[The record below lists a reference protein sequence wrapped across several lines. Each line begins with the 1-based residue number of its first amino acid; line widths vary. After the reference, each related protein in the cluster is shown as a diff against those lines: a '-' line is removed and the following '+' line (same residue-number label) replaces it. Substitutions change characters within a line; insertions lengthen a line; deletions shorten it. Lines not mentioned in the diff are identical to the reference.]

1 VQQKGGML
9 STARLKKKEVTSK
22 NSRRK
27 KTWLDKLQ
35 KGKRKPTKSARSK
48 KKRQRYVLNL
58 QS

>member
-48 KKRQRYVLNL
+48 KKRQRN
-58 QS
+58 